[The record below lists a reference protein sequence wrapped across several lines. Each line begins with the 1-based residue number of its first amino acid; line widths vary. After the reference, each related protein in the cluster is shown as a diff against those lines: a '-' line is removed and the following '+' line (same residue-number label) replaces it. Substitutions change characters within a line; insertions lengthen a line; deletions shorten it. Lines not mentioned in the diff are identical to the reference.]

1 MLNKTDLYFLTI
13 AKTGNLNKA
22 AMQLYVSQPSLSKYI
37 QRLEARLGTPL
48 FDHSVSPMQLNES
61 GKLYLRYLL
70 DAVEKEQELLTQID
84 EINQMIRGTLRL
96 GIPSY
101 CGQCY
106 LPKILPKYQEEM
118 PQVSVELHED
128 TGDKL
133 EQALVNQEID
143 LAILHLP
150 ILNEHLTYEPVANE
164 RILLV
169 TQRSLEDKGIFGERG
184 ITVRE
189 GKISDFDGKALIMPQ
204 TDQKL
209 GQIVND
215 FFCRIGYSP
224 SIFTRTRNV
233 ATTLALAAVGMG
245 AGFVPESGLDTISE
259 EILKKLSFYSFEH
272 ELSAWQLAAVRR
284 KNSVSSIFSQRFV
297 ELFKAC

>member
-22 AMQLYVSQPSLSKYI
+22 AQQLYVSQPSLSKYI
-37 QRLEARLGTPL
+37 QRLETKLGAPL
-48 FDHSVSPMQLNES
+48 FDHSVSPMKLNES
-61 GKLYLRYLL
+61 GKLYLQYLL
-70 DAVEKEQELLTQID
+70 NAIEKEQELLTQID

-106 LPKILPKYQEEM
+106 LPRILPKYLEEM
-118 PQVSVELHED
+118 PQVSVELFEN
-128 TGDKL
+128 TGDRL

-143 LAILHLP
+143 LAVLHTP
-150 ILNEHLTYEPVANE
+150 ILNENLTYEPVANE

-169 TQRSLEDKGIFGERG
+169 TPYSAEDREVFEKNGIAVQKGE
-184 ITVRE
+184 
-189 GKISDFDGKALIMPQ
+189 ISDFAGKAVIMPQ

-215 FFCRIGYSP
+215 FFGRIGYSP
-224 SIFTRTRNV
+224 SIFTRTGNV

-245 AGFVPESGLDTISE
+245 VGFVPESGLDTISE
-259 EILKKLSFYSFEH
+259 EILKKLSFYSFEQ

-284 KNSVSSIFSQRFV
+284 KNCVPSIFSRRFV
-297 ELFKAC
+297 ELFRAL